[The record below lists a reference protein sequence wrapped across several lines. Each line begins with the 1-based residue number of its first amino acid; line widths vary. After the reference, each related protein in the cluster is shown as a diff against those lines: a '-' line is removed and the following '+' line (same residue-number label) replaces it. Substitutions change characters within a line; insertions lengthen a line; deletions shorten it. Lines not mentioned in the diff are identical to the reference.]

1 MKLQSTFR
9 RIPKCRRI
17 ILNGLS
23 IRLFLQGKT
32 TLLYSFL
39 DKNDSP
45 RETLVLEYSFGRKS
59 NQKQGIEKTICH
71 VWEYGGKLDILKNIM
86 PSIPL
91 HGRYYYCIMLD
102 LSKIK
107 QLWNTLETCLQLEWF
122 EKTEDHSDSSARKD
136 LVIIGGK
143 YDLFQ
148 NYGQYVTKYYLY
160 L

>member
-1 MKLQSTFR
+1 
-9 RIPKCRRI
+9 
-17 ILNGLS
+17 
-23 IRLFLQGKT
+23 
-32 TLLYSFL
+32 
-39 DKNDSP
+39 
-45 RETLVLEYSFGRKS
+45 
-59 NQKQGIEKTICH
+59 
-71 VWEYGGKLDILKNIM
+71 
-86 PSIPL
+86 
-91 HGRYYYCIMLD
+91 MLD

-160 L
+160 LWTNLLKH